1 MDQNFWESR
10 WEQKL
15 TGWDIGHDSPPL
27 INYMLQVPDKSVKI
41 LIPGCGNAHE
51 TEILLNL
58 GFKDIHLMDIAKI
71 PADQLRKK
79 FANHPEVTVHW
90 EDFFK
95 HEGAY
100 EIILEQTFFCAINPE
115 LRKKYVEKCHK
126 LLNQGGKLVGLLFNK
141 VFDDPG
147 PPFGGSEKEY
157 RAIFKELFNIHTMEP
172 CRNSILP
179 RQNSE
184 LFFILTKKEI

>member
-58 GFKDIHLMDIAKI
+58 GFKDIHLMA
-71 PADQLRKK
+71 
-79 FANHPEVTVHW
+79 FV
-90 EDFFK
+90 
-95 HEGAY
+95 
-100 EIILEQTFFCAINPE
+100 
-115 LRKKYVEKCHK
+115 
-126 LLNQGGKLVGLLFNK
+126 LFLIFLMTKRSSSNS
-141 VFDDPG
+141 DDV
-147 PPFGGSEKEY
+147 
-157 RAIFKELFNIHTMEP
+157 
-172 CRNSILP
+172 
-179 RQNSE
+179 
-184 LFFILTKKEI
+184 